1 MSCDLKV
8 DDLEFAPPRTRPSP
22 LTWRWTPKSG
32 TPSRCLPPPP
42 RRWPSSGRNMK
53 HPWTLSRR
61 NWTWRRSSA
70 WIVPVCRRPCLR
82 AAPLPRVFAAA
93 PEATKKKY
101 LLYNPNSSVAPACG
115 HRRADIDTHIHS
127 VPHTIHEPPPSIAAH
142 FAAFFCAAP
151 RRCGGFWRPLVAVFR
166 CGWCA
171 AACNCGVE
179 LWACGRQRPPRRW
192 LPPSFSRSLPVPR
205 CRRQPRRRSS
215 QHSTHA
221 HSSLFPTLYIRCVLP

>member
-1 MSCDLKV
+1 MHGLC
-8 DDLEFAPPRTRPSP
+8 
-22 LTWRWTPKSG
+22 
-32 TPSRCLPPPP
+32 
-42 RRWPSSGRNMK
+42 
-53 HPWTLSRR
+53 
-61 NWTWRRSSA
+61 RSA
-70 WIVPVCRRPCLR
+70 AVPVCVLHLSHGCLR
-82 AAPLPRVFAAA
+82 RLPKPRRRSICYIIPTPV
-93 PEATKKKY
+93 
-101 LLYNPNSSVAPACG
+101 LLL
-115 HRRADIDTHIHS
+115 RAGTAGQTLRHSHTHYTRAS
-127 VPHTIHEPPPSIAAH
+127 PSIAAH